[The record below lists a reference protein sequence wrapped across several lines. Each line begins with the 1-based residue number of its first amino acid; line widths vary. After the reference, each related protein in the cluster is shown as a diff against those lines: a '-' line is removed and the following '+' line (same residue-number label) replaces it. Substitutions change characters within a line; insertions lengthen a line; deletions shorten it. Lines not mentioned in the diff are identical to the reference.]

1 MNPFK
6 RGDWVIPTGR
16 LLREHLENKPYY
28 VKSVNNVFVRIADDG
43 YHYNLLKKVKLVPNT
58 SIFKKLYPE
67 AKEEKNYLII
77 F

>member
-6 RGDWVIPTGR
+6 KGDWVIPRGR

-28 VKSVNNVFVRIADDG
+28 VKSINLHFVRIANDG
-43 YHYNLLKKVKLVPNT
+43 YHYAILKKVKLVPNT

-67 AKEEKNYLII
+67 AREEKNYLII